1 MKRFLPILAGAV
13 CILLFQSCGEEGPGA
28 EKEETADATPTEAV
42 TETEDLTPVE
52 RPETRQGLIS
62 FFSGDVFIHHDGDEY
77 FAQIGDLVEVEDV
90 LIVEAAS
97 YCEVQFG
104 DSAVVRIEENTE
116 VAMKDISLSPG
127 ETDIDL
133 NMKSGSVL
141 CKVKKLAG
149 AEEFK
154 VKTQTAVCGV
164 RGTAFSVS
172 ADGGNNTV
180 LAVKDGSVAVLPAS
194 VDIDSLKEQAGE
206 ENEELMAILEDLEES
221 APVVSANEEVNLDE
235 QTMKE
240 TEEAARTVATA
251 VEEIAEEAK
260 TEKKI
265 DPAKLASLSKAVEE
279 TKKAVRKKVAEPRQV
294 SLVNKEKLDKIDKIA
309 MIDIAPAA
317 EQELVKVAVQAE
329 PAGTEITVNGKE
341 VGTGSFSGIY
351 PAGKEL
357 AIHLSN
363 PGYKDHTIEIT
374 ASKETGKLYKVK
386 LVQAVSA
393 EKAEGRTGD
402 GSAAADGK
410 PDSGAGEQTASGGG
424 AADGTGNAGG
434 GDETGTG
441 DRTAGGKGAVAA
453 KSTDTET
460 GGEETAMG
468 AVEITTQPKDAAVM
482 LGGKQVA
489 TGVYRG
495 RHEAGKTLTF
505 TVTRQ
510 GYARQTVDVRVTEGG
525 VHRTVAL
532 RLLPVEVDAAVSG
545 KPIVGNLTTAGNR
558 IIAADGGGAVFAVS
572 TAGRVLWRVDT
583 KNNPNENSSPSVIG
597 GRVYFSG
604 SKELV
609 VIDSASGRVLNRT
622 ALDSASAHLFGRRVM
637 EMDGTV
643 YFPAHGAIKVFD
655 PKSGA
660 FTREIP
666 VPKGSRMTPAVWKGK
681 LVVANLEGSLLILDP
696 GAKNPVQA
704 SVSTA
709 AVQPIAIAPTVVGD
723 LAVFSGRKGTM
734 VCVDLAS
741 EKILWEKKLPGNA
754 SVFTDI
760 ACNGK
765 GLYAYTKGTIFALS
779 LESGSEMFPAVD
791 NAASPPLCAGD
802 RFYYGAGNYLAYR
815 RSSDGAV
822 IGEIQ
827 VSGPIVTRP
836 AAAGR
841 KIVAGT
847 SAGHILIMNP

>member
-1 MKRFLPILAGAV
+1 MKSFLPILAGAA
-13 CILLFQSCGEEGPGA
+13 CILAFASCSKEGPDAG
-28 EKEETADATPTEAV
+28 KEETAGAPSAEAV
-42 TETEDLTPVE
+42 TETEELPPVE
-52 RPETRQGLIS
+52 RPENRQGLIT
-62 FFSGDVFIHHDGDEY
+62 FFSGYVFILHDGDEY
-77 FAQIGDLVEVEDV
+77 PAEIGDLVELEDV

-116 VAMKDISLSPG
+116 VTMKDISLSPG
-127 ETDIDL
+127 GTNIDL

-164 RGTAFSVS
+164 RGTEFSVS

-206 ENEELMAILEDLEES
+206 ENEELMAILEDLEKS
-221 APVVSANEEVNLDE
+221 APLVSANEEVNLDE
-235 QTMKE
+235 QAMKE
-240 TEEAARTVATA
+240 TEEAARRVEKAVA
-251 VEEIAEEAK
+251 EIAEEAK

-279 TKKAVRKKVAEPRQV
+279 TKKEVRKKVAEPRQV
-294 SLVNKEKLDKIDKIA
+294 SLINKENLDKIDKIA
-309 MIDIAPAA
+309 MIDITPAA
-317 EQELVKVAVQAE
+317 AEPELVKVAVRAE
-329 PAGTEITVNGKE
+329 PAGTTVTVNGKE

-357 AIHLSN
+357 TIHLSN

-386 LVQAVSA
+386 LMQAVST
-393 EKAEGRTGD
+393 EKAEGGTGD
-402 GSAAADGK
+402 GSAAAEDK
-410 PDSGAGEQTASGGG
+410 PDSGAGGGTGGETASGSG
-424 AADGTGNAGG
+424 AADGTGEAAG
-434 GDETGTG
+434 GDE
-441 DRTAGGKGAVAA
+441 A
-453 KSTDTET
+453 
-460 GGEETAMG
+460 AMG
-468 AVEITTQPKDAAVM
+468 TVEIATEPKDAAVI
-482 LGGKQVA
+482 LSGKQVA

-495 RHEAGKTLTF
+495 QHEAGKNLTF
-505 TVTRQ
+505 TVARQ
-510 GYARQTVDVRVTEGG
+510 GYARKTVDVRVTEGG

-532 RLLPVEVDAAVSG
+532 KLLPVEVDAAVSG

-558 IIAADGGGAVFAVS
+558 IIAADSGGSVIGVS

-583 KNNPNENSSPSVIG
+583 KNNPNENSSPSVID

-643 YFPAHGAIKVFD
+643 YFPANGGIKVFD
-655 PKSGA
+655 PERGA
-660 FTREIP
+660 FIREIP

-704 SVSTA
+704 AVSTA
-709 AVQPIAIAPTVVGD
+709 AVQPIAIAPTIFGD

-765 GLYAYTKGTIFALS
+765 GLYAYAKGTLFALS
-779 LESGSEMFPAVD
+779 LENGAELFPAVE
-791 NAASPPLCAGD
+791 NAASPPLCTGD

-815 RSSDGAV
+815 RSLDGAV
-822 IGEIQ
+822 IGEIR